1 MKNIH
6 NATQNQ
12 EKAQDS
18 RDNAVGINAGK
29 QWEVPTITEI
39 SRFAILGGPE
49 VGKAEG
55 VTEDGSV
62 G

>member
-1 MKNIH
+1 MKNIQ

-18 RDNAVGINAGK
+18 REIMVGNSTGK
-29 QWEVPTITEI
+29 VWVTPTITEI

-49 VGKAEG
+49 AGKQEG
-55 VTEDGSV
+55 TTEDGSN
-62 G
+62 